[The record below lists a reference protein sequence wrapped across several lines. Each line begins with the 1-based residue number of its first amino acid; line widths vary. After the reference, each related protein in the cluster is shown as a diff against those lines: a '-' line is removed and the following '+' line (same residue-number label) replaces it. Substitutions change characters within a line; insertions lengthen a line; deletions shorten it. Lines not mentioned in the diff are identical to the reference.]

1 MVESG
6 QRAQTPIYK
15 MNKFL
20 GCNVQ
25 EHSDCISLK
34 VAKSKS

>member
-15 MNKFL
+15 TNKFL

-25 EHSDCISLK
+25 HSDCICLK